1 MTESQSKPV
10 RIGAIGMDQRQR
22 NTLRMLFSSK
32 CNNRY
37 HLVEETSAELFILDL
52 DGYNGTNLWREFRQR
67 HQEHPLILVSLKDQP
82 ITDPK
87 TLFVRKPI
95 PVQTLIDA
103 IEQQCRQLAS
113 EPHSAEPE
121 LADSPA
127 PTAGGQAAPIRAAQ
141 PSETSLQQKRKA
153 RKAASIL
160 DTSAERAF
168 VGTAPDIDVDDPQQL
183 SKIYYNP
190 DHYLLGHLQQALNL
204 AVRYNR
210 NVAIEGPWP
219 PLELMIDERR
229 VLVAAEE
236 RRLRSHC
243 TLSDAT
249 LEVTLR
255 TFDGKGKLDGGSHAY
270 PMAALFWKVALWASR
285 GRIPEGTSLSQPIY
299 LRRWPNFTRLDVT
312 PYALAITA
320 LWAEQPRS
328 LIDTASHLQI
338 PQRYV
343 FAFYSAA
350 KSLQLAGETRR
361 AVDTLLAP
369 PELMASRQRG
379 LFGRLVDRLRG
390 EKLQ

>member
-32 CNNRY
+32 CNNLY
-37 HLVEETSAELFILDL
+37 HLVEETSAELFIIDL
-52 DGYNGTNLWREFRQR
+52 DGYNGANLWREFRQR
-67 HQEHPLILVSLKDQP
+67 HNDQPLILVSLQEHP

-103 IEQQCRQLAS
+103 IEQQCRRLAS
-113 EPHSAEPE
+113 GSQATAQETQAPSVQPESTREAEPS
-121 LADSPA
+121 DTP
-127 PTAGGQAAPIRAAQ
+127 
-141 PSETSLQQKRKA
+141 QQRKRKA
-153 RKAASIL
+153 HKAASIM
-160 DTSAERAF
+160 DSSVERTF
-168 VGTAPDIDVDDPQQL
+168 VGTAPDIDINDPSQL

-219 PLELMIDERR
+219 ALELMIEERR
-229 VLVAAEE
+229 VLVDAEE

-249 LEVTLR
+249 LEVSLR
-255 TFDGKGKLDGGSHAY
+255 TFDGEGKLDGGSHSY
-270 PMAALFWKVALWASR
+270 PLPSLFWKVALWASR
-285 GRIPEGTSLSQPIY
+285 GRLPEGTSLSQPIY
-299 LRRWPNFTRLDVT
+299 MRRWPNFTRMDVT

-328 LIDTASHLQI
+328 LIDTAIHLQI

-369 PELMASRQRG
+369 PELVVSRQRG
-379 LFGRLVDRLRG
+379 MFGRLVDRLRG
-390 EKLQ
+390 EKQQ